1 MRTCL
6 AAAAVV
12 VGVVVLVEYVCVCV
26 CERERER
33 EREIVDGCACLLVW
47 SRNILSRSL
56 YLKILLAQLTRA
68 YSRFAFLFVIFVTIG
83 RIIDAANFYVLH
95 KTTLTE

>member
-6 AAAAVV
+6 AAAAAAVV
-12 VGVVVLVEYVCVCV
+12 VGVVVLIECVCVCV
-26 CERERER
+26 RER

-68 YSRFAFLFVIFVTIG
+68 YSRFAFLFVIFVTIV
-83 RIIDAANFYVLH
+83 IFVTNQSPS
-95 KTTLTE
+95 T